1 MKPKNSMK
9 STDLWK
15 HRKMYKKARVFRAR
29 LVAVH
34 KSDAHYN
41 NDYLIGVVG
50 KVILTHY
57 HLGTE
62 WKGGDMLC
70 DDNETLLFNFA
81 QFEKLKEESTA

>member
-1 MKPKNSMK
+1 MNES
-9 STDLWK
+9 LWNN
-15 HRKMYKKARVFRAR
+15 RKIYARPQIFRAR

-41 NDYLIGVVG
+41 SDYLIGVVG

-57 HLGTE
+57 HPGTE

-81 QFEKLKEESTA
+81 QFEKLKEEEPA